1 MPNRTFS
8 GSISSGYTTAHS
20 VHKLMHAMLLLLA
33 FTLCQGQSD
42 GPIMEPGEF
51 LGEKEYIEAFLN
63 EKYRYWIGGDEL
75 TEAVS
80 LKWDSDT
87 SAFKIQIDGV
97 EQADGWTDNFM
108 SYADDGVGQ
117 RLLNDGNFD
126 LADWEALSPLQSK
139 KFLIQKKLNTLFES
153 ELDGEDKLIVLDW
166 NAPEYRFDIQIDGT
180 DAAVESG
187 WTDAWSSDGKDAIAD
202 GHVGA
207 DDWDILV
214 GLNLVDGDEDVD
226 TTFKDAKD
234 TIEEYLNEKYEDDLS
249 GEKIDLVWDEDEDKY
264 KIKIGDDEQ
273 DKDWAEGFDDASA
286 INDGDLT
293 SGEWDKMKPFG
304 EKSEMEEELNER
316 FEDELETGEQIEL
329 KWDVNENAYA
339 VEINNATPD
348 GDWVEDLAGKD
359 GLMTETEWNAFNNT
373 DYLTI
378 EYWTDN
384 HWMISDHEVSYYWGP
399 VLLLGVIVIIAV
411 MFCRRGN
418 ENSHQMGHGHYQ
430 PQSGYNSSYRR
441 RRLPA
446 HPTLTK
452 LCPGDQSLV
461 SNLPRPAR
469 MLLRDSPHI
478 SCCANKIDDDLMYKI
493 VGLSCIAQFFW
504 LFVGYQVYKYCKH
517 ARKPRT
523 EQEHHELRE
532 ITVVRH

>member
-33 FTLCQGQSD
+33 FTLCQGQ
-42 GPIMEPGEF
+42 I
-51 LGEKEYIEAFLN
+51 
-63 EKYRYWIGGDEL
+63 
-75 TEAVS
+75 
-80 LKWDSDT
+80 
-87 SAFKIQIDGV
+87 
-97 EQADGWTDNFM
+97 
-108 SYADDGVGQ
+108 
-117 RLLNDGNFD
+117 
-126 LADWEALSPLQSK
+126 
-139 KFLIQKKLNTLFES
+139 
-153 ELDGEDKLIVLDW
+153 
-166 NAPEYRFDIQIDGT
+166 
-180 DAAVESG
+180 
-187 WTDAWSSDGKDAIAD
+187 
-202 GHVGA
+202 
-207 DDWDILV
+207 
-214 GLNLVDGDEDVD
+214 VDGDEDVD

-264 KIKIGDDEQ
+264 KINIGDDEQ

-316 FEDELETGEQIEL
+316 FEDELETDEKIEL

-339 VEINNATPD
+339 VEIDGGATPD

-384 HWMISDHEVSYYWGP
+384 HWVVSDHEVSYYWGP

-411 MFCRRGN
+411 MFCRGGN

-493 VGLSCIAQFFW
+493 VGLSCIAQFSW